1 MNQKI
6 NVKMVRQGFGD
17 YITNEVFFFFF
28 VELWIHQKARMKK
41 NRVAGVY
48 ESLCYNRDNSGC
60 LKKNEKKG
68 IFKKNETSVG
78 LQFFKAI
85 FWIN

>member
-1 MNQKI
+1 
-6 NVKMVRQGFGD
+6 
-17 YITNEVFFFFF
+17 
-28 VELWIHQKARMKK
+28 MKK

-78 LQFFKAI
+78 LQSFKAR
-85 FWIN
+85 FRKYN

>member
-1 MNQKI
+1 
-6 NVKMVRQGFGD
+6 
-17 YITNEVFFFFF
+17 
-28 VELWIHQKARMKK
+28 MKR
-41 NRVAGVY
+41 NRVAGFY
-48 ESLCYNRDNSGC
+48 ESLCYNSGC

-85 FWIN
+85 F